1 MSEEKPKLI
10 DRVENTA
17 RYLKAFACMARSV
30 KTLAIAGVVLAA
42 TAIVVPLGYK
52 AYNKVN
58 DIAEM
63 PGEMLSSA
71 KGGLRSAWDHTGG
84 AVIGWFGKDDE
95 AEVIAETAPVEVEA
109 TVTEEI
115 TPDSVEV
122 TFDGSDIEPQA
133 EEDKGFF
140 RMPSLCVPFVNCNK
154 DVADDA
160 EVDDQLEIEQD
171 PELMQN
177 PELLPAPQ

>member
-10 DRVENTA
+10 DRVENVA
-17 RYLKAFACMARSV
+17 RYLKAAACMARSL
-30 KTLAIAGVVLAA
+30 KTLAIAGVVIAA

-84 AVIGWFGKDDE
+84 AVIGWFGNDDE
-95 AEVIAETAPVEVEA
+95 PEVIAETAPVEVEA
-109 TVTEEI
+109 TLEEEI

-122 TFDGSDIEPQA
+122 TFDEP
-133 EEDKGFF
+133 EKGWG
-140 RMPSLCVPFVNCNK
+140 LCVKFWSCNK
-154 DVADDA
+154 APEVESVEPANDIDVA
-160 EVDDQLEIEQD
+160 
-171 PELMQN
+171 PEDLA
-177 PELLPAPQ
+177 PAAN